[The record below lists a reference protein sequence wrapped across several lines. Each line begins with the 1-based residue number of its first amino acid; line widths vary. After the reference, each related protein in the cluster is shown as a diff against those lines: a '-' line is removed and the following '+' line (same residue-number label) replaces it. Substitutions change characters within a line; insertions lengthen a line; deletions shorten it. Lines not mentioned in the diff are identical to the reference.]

1 MSSQMRSVASKMLR
15 DGRPTEWL
23 EGQAAVAVPAQ
34 EELLPLEEPAAE
46 ELVLLP
52 QEEPAAEELVQLS
65 WSGPELT
72 YSTLSEAQTRRG
84 KASLTPTACS

>member
-1 MSSQMRSVASKMLR
+1 MLP

-34 EELLPLEEPAAE
+34 EELLSQEEPAAAAE
-46 ELVLLP
+46 ELVR
-52 QEEPAAEELVQLS
+52 LS
-65 WSGPELT
+65 WSGPELR
-72 YSTLSEAQTRRG
+72 YSRLSEAQSRPG